1 MIRTETNRNC
11 NALSMRDRSKKKI
24 AVPKGVRRQLAATST
39 GPIRLGD
46 SAAARKRRE
55 RERPLPKLLHI
66 GTMSSTALSA
76 PSEGETK
83 NGGAESYFD
92 YSSKKN

>member
-55 RERPLPKLLHI
+55 RERPPSQATSHRDYEFDRVI
-66 GTMSSTALSA
+66 GTV
-76 PSEGETK
+76 
-83 NGGAESYFD
+83 
-92 YSSKKN
+92 